1 MTPPAPSSP
10 FPSERSS
17 HQLSPADSQV
27 VWASSWGSPAAR
39 PTWGLQAHL
48 LWGGLAAPSP
58 PPQLDEGP
66 VADRG
71 SSTGRR
77 GGVGPCV
84 AHCRV
89 GDRRPAPP
97 PLAWPDAGP
106 PQPAAARGA
115 GLLWAGHQPYPSDHT
130 PLDRTP
136 DPSLTPAQLETPRA
150 LPPSWGGRCA
160 QATQPAGL
168 GSSRP
173 GGSMSSQ
180 LQARLETTTAQLRRS
195 ELERSMDLE
204 EALGRL
210 EAAEQR

>member
-1 MTPPAPSSP
+1 MGPRFSWSSCLSPCQPAPWACCSPSSDPQNVLWVRIWVTPPAPSSP

-27 VWASSWGSPAAR
+27 VWASSWGFPAAR

-48 LWGGLAAPSP
+48 LWGVLAAPSP
-58 PPQLDEGP
+58 PPLDEGL

-115 GLLWAGHQPYPSDHT
+115 GPLWGRPP
-130 PLDRTP
+130 
-136 DPSLTPAQLETPRA
+136 A
-150 LPPSWGGRCA
+150 LP
-160 QATQPAGL
+160 L
-168 GSSRP
+168 
-173 GGSMSSQ
+173 
-180 LQARLETTTAQLRRS
+180 
-195 ELERSMDLE
+195 
-204 EALGRL
+204 
-210 EAAEQR
+210 